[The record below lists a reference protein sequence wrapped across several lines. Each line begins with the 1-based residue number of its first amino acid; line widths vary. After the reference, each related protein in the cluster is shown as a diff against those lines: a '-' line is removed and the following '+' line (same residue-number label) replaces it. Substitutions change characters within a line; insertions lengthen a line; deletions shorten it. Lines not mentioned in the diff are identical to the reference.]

1 MEDCAEHLARIQQG
15 KPSYLWSTL
24 KPRKTFLQRERRK
37 KEQEKYKLIKNYTEK
52 SKRKK
57 KEQEKQRLVKKYKN
71 RIQRSTSADC

>member
-37 KEQEKYKLIKNYTEK
+37 KEQEKYKPIKSTEK